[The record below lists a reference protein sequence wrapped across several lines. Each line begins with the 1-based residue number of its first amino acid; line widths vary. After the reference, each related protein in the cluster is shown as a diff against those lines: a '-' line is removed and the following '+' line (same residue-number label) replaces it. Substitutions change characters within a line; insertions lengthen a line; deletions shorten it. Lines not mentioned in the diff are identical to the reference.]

1 MQLLR
6 QYLYLLF
13 PLSLSGCVV
22 DVTPLIYN
30 SSPFSV
36 TAQEEGNAQ
45 CNELYNNAKFTHLKG
60 KMPVRPAEIP
70 TRAML
75 SVATVPADNEVR
87 AIQALEA
94 AVRNC
99 RQLRAAAGMPTS
111 ATEDIQAARVSRL
124 RYGLYKGEIP
134 YAVYNHGLVQVMRQS
149 QDFMLAGETAGQR
162 GKEIGQERQRQA
174 LMQAETQA
182 NLNKINSNITGYRND
197 FNSYKNDLNHFYD
210 TIPSGTWFCKGYSC
224 N

>member
-6 QYLYLLF
+6 QSVYLIF
-13 PLSLSGCVV
+13 PLIVSGCAEM
-22 DVTPLIYN
+22 TPFIYN
-30 SSPFSV
+30 TSPFSSA
-36 TAQEEGNAQ
+36 AQAEGNAQ
-45 CNELYNNAKFTHLKG
+45 CSELYSNAQFQHLKG
-60 KMPVRPAEIP
+60 KMPVRPGTIP

-75 SVATVPADNEVR
+75 SIATVPSDNEVR

-99 RQLRAAAGMPTS
+99 QKLRAVAGSPTS

-134 YAVYNHGLVQVMRQS
+134 YAVYNHGLVQVLRQS

-174 LMQAETQA
+174 LMHAQTQA
-182 NLNKINSNITGYRND
+182 NLNSINSDITGYRND
-197 FNSYKNDLNHFYD
+197 LNSFYNSV
-210 TIPSGTWFCKGYSC
+210 PSGTWFCKGYSR